1 MIEISGK
8 DTVIIASMKP
18 CKLCGGAGILNAEP
32 WKPWGLETGQTEYFV
47 SCERCVADGAHYPTG
62 KCASG
67 HVITRQEARGRAV
80 QTWNEGTY
88 HQDQKREIEK
98 WMKRK

>member
-1 MIEISGK
+1 MIEIARK
-8 DTVIIASMKP
+8 DTVIIAGMKP

-47 SCERCVADGAHYPTG
+47 SCERCGADGAHYPTG